1 MSVTVYLTK
10 IEGRFH
16 AKYQKPDG
24 NWTTKSLSTKKKAKA
39 KIELGK
45 FAQKLALMRVQ
56 PVESRGNQT
65 IQQLVAD
72 FTHFIKDNR
81 SEGWAGI
88 QRLYLK
94 RILEFFGPETPVV
107 DITTKRI
114 EEYASWRRTAVRGT
128 TVNKELSTLRTMFDK
143 AVDWKFIEA
152 SPARSVKE
160 LPDDSAIHDRYL
172 KPNEFETLLAQSIAQ
187 RESGLPVVG
196 LMFQDFPEFISVGVH
211 TGLRLTEMLMLE
223 FHDIDF
229 ENEILSVK
237 KKPHLKFFV
246 KNYQERHIR
255 LNSEALVALLSLR
268 QRKSPKSDFVFQAPS
283 GGYWKPHVRRLQ
295 SQFSDLVKAAGLH
308 HTEPSKNVTI
318 HTLRHTF
325 GSWLALKGVPL
336 RRIQYLMGH
345 NSITTT
351 ERYAHLVQEEAYE
364 DTRALEKMSS
374 PFLLGSLL
382 GGLDEQPV
390 SCYAEKRTRTST
402 PLRGLEPESS
412 ASANSA
418 ISATEMNLCSSII
431 EVNRLEP

>member
-1 MSVTVYLTK
+1 MPVTVYLTQ

-24 NWTTKSLSTKKKAKA
+24 KWTTKSLATKKKAKT

-45 FAQKLALMRVQ
+45 FAEKLALIQSQPPEKRIERTMR
-56 PVESRGNQT
+56 
-65 IQQLVAD
+65 QLIAD

-88 QRLYLK
+88 QRIYLK
-94 RILEFFGPETPVV
+94 RMLEFFGQDTPIG

-114 EEYASWRRTAVRGT
+114 EEYASWRRAAVRGT
-128 TVNKELSTLRTMFDK
+128 TTNKELSTIRTMFDK
-143 AVDWKFIEA
+143 AVDWKFIDV
-152 SPARSVKE
+152 SPARNVKE

-172 KPNEFETLLAQSIAQ
+172 KVNEFETLLMKAIEH
-187 RESGLPVVG
+187 RNSGLPVIG
-196 LMFQDFPEFISVGVH
+196 LVFQDFPEFISVGVH

-229 ENEILSVK
+229 DNEILSVK
-237 KKPHLKFFV
+237 KKPHLRFFV
-246 KNYQERHIR
+246 KNYQERHIK
-255 LNSEALVALLSLR
+255 LNSDALVALLSMQQNR
-268 QRKSPKSDFVFQAPS
+268 CATADFVFHVS
-283 GGYWKPHVRRLQ
+283 DGSNWKPHVRAVQR
-295 SQFSDLVKAAGLH
+295 QFADLVKAAGLYH
-308 HTEPSKNVTI
+308 PEESKNVTI

-351 ERYAHLVQEEAYE
+351 ERYAHLVEEEAYE

-382 GGLDEQPV
+382 GRLDQDLV
-390 SCYAEKRTRTST
+390 TCYAERGTRTPT
-402 PLRGLEPESS
+402 PLRALEPESS

-418 ISATEMNLCSSII
+418 ISAKVIKSMFFD
-431 EVNRLEP
+431 